1 MSTDLSRR
9 FAEMV
14 ARGMSDQ
21 KIADELGISRSGA
34 QRHRV
39 SHVVSV
45 ARAIAAAGAKDAP
58 AREQRQEIMAAAE
71 AGTLDPTQY
80 LSLAA
85 IIGELKNIGARL
97 DRTAT
102 AAEMGGVHPVVV
114 SAAAQQIRL
123 NESKAR
129 LAGHGGF
136 SPARARDGGA
146 GEGPGFKLTIH

>member
-1 MSTDLSRR
+1 MGNPCRVCMSTDLSRR
-9 FAEMV
+9 FAEAV

-71 AGTLDPTQY
+71 HL
-80 LSLAA
+80 LAHP
-85 IIGELKNIGARL
+85 ESVARF
-97 DRTAT
+97 AM
-102 AAEMGGVHPVVV
+102 E
-114 SAAAQQIRL
+114 AAAVLHTLTPPR
-123 NESKAR
+123 NKAY
-129 LAGHGGF
+129 
-136 SPARARDGGA
+136 
-146 GEGPGFKLTIH
+146 K